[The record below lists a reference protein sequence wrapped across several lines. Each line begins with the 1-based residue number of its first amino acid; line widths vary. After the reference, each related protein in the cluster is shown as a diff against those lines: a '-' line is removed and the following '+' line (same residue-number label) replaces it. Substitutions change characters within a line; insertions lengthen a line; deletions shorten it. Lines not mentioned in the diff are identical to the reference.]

1 MSCSPWRRLFCV
13 WQHVWYWKSE
23 GAPVDYKDGAKQIDI
38 KRWNCVVH
46 FFHFFSQ
53 IRNKFYGPNS
63 DLHERILLHEI
74 LRIYSQPLVDII
86 RNQLIGNRKVE
97 SLKLGDEWYIFPIL
111 AQFSNTILPKSLV
124 VLSNFQEIIANNY
137 FLCFTMMGK

>member
-1 MSCSPWRRLFCV
+1 MC
-13 WQHVWYWKSE
+13 
-23 GAPVDYKDGAKQIDI
+23 DI
-38 KRWNCVVH
+38 ENQKVHQLITKMGLNKLTSKRWNCVVH

-74 LRIYSQPLVDII
+74 LWIYSQPLVDII

-124 VLSNFQEIIANNY
+124 VLSNSRKLLQITIFFALQWWENRY
-137 FLCFTMMGK
+137 